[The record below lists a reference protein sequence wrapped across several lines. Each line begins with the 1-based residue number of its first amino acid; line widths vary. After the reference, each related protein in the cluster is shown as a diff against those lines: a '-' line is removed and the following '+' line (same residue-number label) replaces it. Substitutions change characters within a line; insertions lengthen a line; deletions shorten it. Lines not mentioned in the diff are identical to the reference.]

1 VDHPPAL
8 RYELAMALKAI
19 IYRANVNVSDL
30 DNNLYSDHSFTIARH
45 PSETEERMMVRLLA
59 YVLNVPPNND
69 LGILEFGKDMWEA
82 DEPALCQRDLTGL
95 LMHEIE
101 LGQPEEKRLVRAC
114 GRAKKVTV
122 YTYGSTSAAWWAS
135 VMNKLSRVN
144 NLIVW
149 QYPADQVQALGTL
162 AARSMTL
169 QITLQEGTLWI
180 SEGDK
185 SVEITPTCLFGGV

>member
-1 VDHPPAL
+1 
-8 RYELAMALKAI
+8 
-19 IYRANVNVSDL
+19 
-30 DNNLYSDHSFTIARH
+30 
-45 PSETEERMMVRLLA
+45 MVRLLA
-59 YVLNVPPNND
+59 YALNVPQNND
-69 LGILEFGKDMWEA
+69 LGTLEFGKDMWEP

-149 QYPADQVQALGTL
+149 QVPADQVEALGAL
-162 AARSMTL
+162 AQRSMNL
-169 QITLQEGTLWI
+169 QITLQDGGLWI
-180 SEGDK
+180 GEGER
-185 SVEITPTCLFGGV
+185 SVELTPVCLFGAVG